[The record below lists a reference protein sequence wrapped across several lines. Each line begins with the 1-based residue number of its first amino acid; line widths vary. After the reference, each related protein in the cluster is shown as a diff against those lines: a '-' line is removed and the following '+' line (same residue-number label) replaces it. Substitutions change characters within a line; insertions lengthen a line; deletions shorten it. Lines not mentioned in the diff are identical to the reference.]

1 MRLVTWAADGWVSV
15 MAMGCW
21 EAGLEFLEPIAEE
34 RLLFV
39 LRMLMTCLLMSRV
52 QVVCELCVKLVQQL
66 LERGSFN
73 GRVVEQR

>member
-1 MRLVTWAADGWVSV
+1 